1 MQLIW
6 QPITSIKRFLIDQY
20 LFTTSGIKN
29 VSKGEEEE
37 GMKNVFDIVKSSSK
51 GDEVVQRGEL
61 PRSNVK
67 ERTSKILFKIKNKN

>member
-1 MQLIW
+1 
-6 QPITSIKRFLIDQY
+6 
-20 LFTTSGIKN
+20 
-29 VSKGEEEE
+29 
-37 GMKNVFDIVKSSSK
+37 MKNVFDIVKSSSK